1 MIDYKVQNKKS
12 LWHSK
17 TPYEVR
23 GENSSLE
30 FQGNCW
36 ENQKIRK
43 INFFKKLEIND
54 QIEVK
59 QMKKKRRKNKQ

>member
-12 LWHSK
+12 LWHTK
-17 TPYEVR
+17 TPDEVR
-23 GENSSLE
+23 GADSSVE

-36 ENQKIRK
+36 ENQK

-54 QIEVK
+54 QIKVK

>member
-23 GENSSLE
+23 AENSSLK
-30 FQGNCW
+30 FQGNFW

-59 QMKKKRRKNKQ
+59 QMKMKRRKNKQ